1 MLNPLMLLAAQANGV
16 IVLRMMKLM
25 RGGRSTR
32 REANLMVSEK
42 MSAAFEAPHTS
53 NGRCF
58 RG

>member
-1 MLNPLMLLAAQANGV
+1 MFNPLMLLAAEANAV

-25 RGGRSTR
+25 RGGRSAR

-42 MSAAFEAPHTS
+42 INAAFEGYRKS
-53 NGRCF
+53 SGWCF